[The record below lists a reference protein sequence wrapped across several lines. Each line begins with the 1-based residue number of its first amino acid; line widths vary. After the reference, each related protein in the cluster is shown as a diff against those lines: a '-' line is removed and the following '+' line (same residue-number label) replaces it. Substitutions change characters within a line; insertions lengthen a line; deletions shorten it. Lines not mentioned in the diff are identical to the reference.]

1 MARTCSS
8 TTSVSG
14 APLQYVVGID
24 VGSETCLVSILRP
37 DKTAVRSPFAI
48 ANAAPGFA
56 RLATEL
62 ARLGCPPAQV
72 RVGLEAT
79 GRYWENLYQFLLP
92 LGYDLLL
99 VHPGQT
105 HHFAQQRGLRA
116 KTDKLDAG
124 TVAWALLSDELRPAY
139 VPSDL
144 IGAYRELVRL
154 QTNLTDA
161 AARTKQEIRDL
172 LIVLFPEF
180 PQVFKDP
187 TGPTALALLRAYPG
201 AVAIASAGT
210 DAITQLLHDVAPRK
224 YGPRT
229 AQRLVALAEQSC
241 ASPVAVAARSH
252 CLQILI
258 DQLRQTQ
265 THLSD
270 LDQELAG
277 LLERDEGVAGLQS
290 VPEFGTETV
299 AVLRAELGDVARF
312 KGSAQV
318 VAYAGLDITVRESG
332 KWKGRRKLSK
342 RGSGALRRCLFLAAL
357 GSLRTRTASA
367 FGAYYRSL
375 EARGLRGYRAL
386 MAVMRKML
394 VVAYHLLKSGE
405 RYDPTKVWSGAA
417 AVATS
422 S

>member
-1 MARTCSS
+1 MVRTCAS
-8 TTSVSG
+8 TTAVSD
-14 APLQYVVGID
+14 APLQYIVGID
-24 VGSETCLVSILRP
+24 VGSETCAVSILRP

-48 ANAAPGFA
+48 ANATPGFA
-56 RLATEL
+56 RLAAAL
-62 ARLGCPPAQV
+62 AQLGCPPAQI

-92 LGYDLLL
+92 LGYALVL
-99 VHPGQT
+99 VHPGQA

-116 KTDKLDAG
+116 KTDTLDAG
-124 TVAWALLSDELRPAY
+124 TVARALLSDELRPAY
-139 VPSDL
+139 VPNDL

-154 QTNLTDA
+154 QADLTDA
-161 AARTKQEIRDL
+161 AARYKQEIRDL

-180 PQVFKDP
+180 TQVFKDP

-201 AVAIASAGT
+201 AVAVAAVGSDG
-210 DAITQLLHDVAPRK
+210 ITHVLQAVAPRK

-229 AQRLVALAEQSC
+229 AERLVALAQQSC
-241 ASPVAVAARSH
+241 ASPLAVAVRGR

-265 THLSD
+265 ANLG
-270 LDQELAG
+270 ELEREIAG
-277 LLERDEGVAGLQS
+277 LVQRDDGVAGLQS
-290 VPEFGTETV
+290 VPEFGPDTV

-312 KGSAQV
+312 QGSAQV
-318 VAYAGLDITVRESG
+318 VAYAGMDVTVRESG

-357 GSLRTRTASA
+357 GSLRTRSASA
-367 FGAYYRSL
+367 FGAYYRAL

-394 VVAYHLLKSGE
+394 VVAYHLLKHGE
-405 RYDPTKVWSGAA
+405 HYDPTKVWRG
-417 AVATS
+417 AVAVETGS
-422 S
+422 

>member
-37 DKTAVRSPFAI
+37 DKTAVRSPFPI

-56 RLATEL
+56 RLAAEL
-62 ARLGCPPAQV
+62 ARLGCPPAQI

-92 LGYDLLL
+92 LGYALVL

-116 KTDKLDAG
+116 KTDKLDAS
-124 TVAWALLSDELRPAY
+124 TVARALLSDELRPAY

-154 QTNLTDA
+154 QTTLTDA
-161 AARTKQEIRDL
+161 AARHKQEIRDL

-180 PQVFKDP
+180 TQVFKDP

-201 AVAIASAGT
+201 AA
-210 DAITQLLHDVAPRK
+210 AITMVGVQGITQFLQDVAPQK
-224 YGPRT
+224 YGRQT
-229 AQRLVALAEQSC
+229 AERLVALAQQSC
-241 ASPVAVAARSH
+241 ASPLAVTARGR

-258 DQLRQTQ
+258 DQVRQTQ
-265 THLSD
+265 ANLG
-270 LDQELAG
+270 E
-277 LLERDEGVAGLQS
+277 LEREIAALLQRDDGVAGLQS
-290 VPEFGTETV
+290 VPEFGPSTV

-312 KGSAQV
+312 HGSAQV
-318 VAYAGLDITVRESG
+318 VAYAGMDITVRESG
-332 KWKGRRKLSK
+332 KCKGQRKLSK

-357 GSLRTRTASA
+357 GSLRTRTGSA
-367 FGAYYRSL
+367 FGAYYRAL
-375 EARGLRGYRAL
+375 EARGVRGYRAL

-394 VVAYHLLKSGE
+394 VVAYHLLKHGE
-405 RYDPTKVWSGAA
+405 RYDPAKVWRGAA
-417 AVATS
+417 AGEPGG
-422 S
+422 